1 MQLFKTE
8 ASTQRFLT
16 THTGIYN
23 TFYAQ
28 PHLVTRSYLRR
39 FRRDAAAVW
48 ADATAA
54 A

>member
-1 MQLFKTE
+1 MQLFKTQP
-8 ASTQRFLT
+8 STQRFLT
-16 THTGIYN
+16 THAGIYN